1 VTALLHLAA
10 LVATAF
16 GLIAAAVVFAA
27 ARRLMPALAVLL
39 DFLIAAG
46 LLRLVGEPSWDA
58 IVTAAAVI
66 AVRKL
71 VTAGLRF
78 SPPH

>member
-1 VTALLHLAA
+1 MTALLHLAA
-10 LVATAF
+10 LAATAF
-16 GLIAAAVVFAA
+16 GLVAAAVVFAT
-27 ARRLMPALAVLL
+27 ARRLRPVLAVLL

-46 LLRLVGEPSWDA
+46 LLRLAGETSWEA
-58 IVTAAAVI
+58 IATTAAVI

>member
-1 VTALLHLAA
+1 MTTATHWAA
-10 LVATAF
+10 LAVTAF
-16 GLIAAAVVFAA
+16 GLVSAAVVLVA

-46 LLRLVGEPSWDA
+46 LLRLAGDPAWDTVA
-58 IVTAAAVI
+58 AAAAVV

-71 VTAGLRF
+71 VTAGLRL
-78 SPPH
+78 SPPR